1 MPRDVP
7 IDDRG
12 GGAEEDR
19 LHFERC
25 WIAVMAGALGRDAS
39 IRSAARELPWRLE
52 LTQHRLLGQSPQL
65 PDRRPFLVFAGVS

>member
-1 MPRDVP
+1 
-7 IDDRG
+7 
-12 GGAEEDR
+12 
-19 LHFERC
+19 
-25 WIAVMAGALGRDAS
+25 MAGALGRDAS